1 MSAMLTARKNR
12 FMNGLIYRLLM
23 KPALRS
29 GFHRVR
35 IRHAAQRPSA
45 ATSPCIIFGNH
56 SAWWDAHVP
65 MTANQE
71 RWGLDGYVMVEDTQ
85 LSRYQFFRYCGCFS
99 VNRADGR
106 SAMQSVTYAA
116 DLFTAGPGRML
127 LIFPQGEILA
137 NDARPLRFFA
147 GTGHIVKKVLAR
159 APECWLYPMALRY
172 EFIGEQ
178 KPDAFVSLGAP
189 LVCTAGRVDAKAITA
204 QMEQALTDEL
214 DRLRDDVV
222 AYRFGDFETL
232 VEGAWSINRAWD
244 AVRGKRQ
251 IKQVGGDSDSA

>member
-1 MSAMLTARKNR
+1 MM
-12 FMNGLIYRLLM
+12 
-23 KPALRS
+23 
-29 GFHRVR
+29 
-35 IRHAAQRPSA
+35 
-45 ATSPCIIFGNH
+45 
-56 SAWWDAHVP
+56 
-65 MTANQE
+65 ANEE

-85 LSRYQFFRYCGCFS
+85 LTRYPFFRYCGCFS

-116 DLFTAGPGRML
+116 DMLTGESERFL

-137 NDARPLRFFA
+137 NDRRPLKFFSGA
-147 GTGHIVKKVLAR
+147 GHIVKKALAR

-178 KPDAFVSLGAP
+178 RPDAFLSLGAP
-189 LVCTAGRVDAKAITA
+189 LLYQATERVDAKAITA
-204 QMEQALTDEL
+204 HMEHALTREL

-222 AYRFGDFETL
+222 AYRFSDFETL
-232 VEGAWSINRAWD
+232 IEGEWSINRLWD

-251 IKQVGGDSDSA
+251 ITQVGGDGT

>member
-1 MSAMLTARKNR
+1 MLTARKNR

-29 GFHRVR
+29 GFHLVR
-35 IRHAAQRPSA
+35 IRQAEPRPSL
-45 ATSPCIIFGNH
+45 ATSPCIVFGNH
-56 SAWWDAHVP
+56 SAWWDAHLP
-65 MTANQE
+65 MMANEE
-71 RWGLDGYVMVEDTQ
+71 RWGLDGYAMVEDAQ

-106 SAMQSVTYAA
+106 SAMRSVTYAA
-116 DLFTAGPGRML
+116 DALTGGPGRWL

-147 GTGHIVKKVLAR
+147 GAGHIVKKVLAR
-159 APECWLYPMALRY
+159 APACWLYPMALRY

-178 KPDAFVSLGAP
+178 KPDAFISLGAP
-189 LVCTAGRVDAKAITA
+189 LVCMAAERVDAKAITA
-204 QMEQALTDEL
+204 HMEQALTREL

-251 IKQVGGDSDSA
+251 IKQVGGESDGA

>member
-1 MSAMLTARKNR
+1 MLIARKNR

-35 IRHAAQRPSA
+35 IRQTEPRPSS
-45 ATSPCIIFGNH
+45 ATAPCIIFGNH

-65 MTANQE
+65 MTANEE

-85 LSRYQFFRYCGCFS
+85 LARYQFFRYCGCFS

-116 DLFTAGPGRML
+116 GVLTGGPGRLL

-137 NDARPLRFFA
+137 NDARPLNFFA

-159 APECWLYPMALRY
+159 APECRLYPMALRY

-178 KPDAFVSLGAP
+178 KPDAFLSLGGP
-189 LVCTAGRVDAKAITA
+189 LVCQAAERVDAKAITA
-204 QMEQALTDEL
+204 QMEQALTREL

-222 AYRFGDFETL
+222 AYRFAGFETL
-232 VEGAWSINRAWD
+232 VEGGWSINRVWD

-251 IKQVGGDSDSA
+251 IKQVGGDEV